1 MKRYFL
7 LSALIHLLVF
17 LLVFSFKEIVLLNN
31 FTLADSSVEIFF
43 SKNDLAEG
51 NGKEFAQNE
60 KNLNYEKAGIETLR
74 QLVKSNEPPRYPLL
88 ALRNNWSGEVM
99 LRFFI
104 NSSGKLDNLSIISSS
119 GYPLLDRAALLA
131 AQNWR
136 FLSSNKNVQIDYPV
150 KFVLKD
156 S

>member
-1 MKRYFL
+1 M
-7 LSALIHLLVF
+7 SALIHLIVF

-43 SKNDLAEG
+43 SKNDLAAG
-51 NGKEFAQNE
+51 NGKEVAQN
-60 KNLNYEKAGIETLR
+60 KSNLNYEKAGIETLR

-88 ALRNNWSGEVM
+88 ALRNNWSGEVV

-104 NSSGKLDNLSIISSS
+104 NGSGQLDELAIVSSS
-119 GYPLLDRAALLA
+119 GYALLDRAALSA

-136 FLSSNKNVQIDYPV
+136 FFSSDKNVQIDYPV
-150 KFVLKD
+150 RFVLKE